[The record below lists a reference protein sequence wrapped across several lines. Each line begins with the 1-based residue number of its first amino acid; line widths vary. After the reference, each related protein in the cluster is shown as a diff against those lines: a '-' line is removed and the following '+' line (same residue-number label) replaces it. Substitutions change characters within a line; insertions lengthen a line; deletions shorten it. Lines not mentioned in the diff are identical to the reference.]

1 MERKSD
7 MITTGAIRREEKGG
21 ARPAGAHDAKTAVT
35 RGEELLRLENV
46 GVRTADGRWL
56 IRHVTFSVHRGEL
69 VTIIGPNGGGK
80 TTTVRAA
87 LGVIT
92 PVEGRRILKPGVVI
106 AYVPQRFHV
115 DPSLPLTVDRLLSL
129 AALSTRRQRR
139 KALEST
145 GVHGCLDKPVQSL
158 SGGELQR
165 VLIARALLRKPDLLI
180 LDEPVQGVD
189 FAGEAELYALI
200 ARLREELN
208 CGILMV
214 SHDLHMVM
222 AGTDHVVCI
231 NRHVCCEGKPAE
243 VTGSEAWV
251 QVFGTAVS
259 PLQAPYVHR
268 HDHVHGADGHVCPL
282 PLTQGGETE
291 KTTRGQNAHAAGTA
305 GRETHE
311 KGEE

>member
-1 MERKSD
+1 
-7 MITTGAIRREEKGG
+7 MITTGTIRREEKGG
-21 ARPAGAHDAKTAVT
+21 ARPAEAHDAKAATT

-92 PVEGRRILKPGVVI
+92 PVEGRRILKPDVVI

-129 AALSTRRQRR
+129 AASSTRRQRR

-282 PLTQGGETE
+282 PLAQRGETE
-291 KTTRGQNAHAAGTA
+291 KTTRGQNAHEAGTT
-305 GRETHE
+305 GKETHE

>member
-1 MERKSD
+1 
-7 MITTGAIRREEKGG
+7 MITTGPERHHKAQSDDTALERRGKS
-21 ARPAGAHDAKTAVT
+21 AGLCREV
-35 RGEELLRLENV
+35 LLRLENV

-56 IRHVTFSVHRGEL
+56 IRHVSFSVHRGEL

-87 LGVIT
+87 LGIAT
-92 PVEGRRILKPGVVI
+92 PAEGRRILKPGMVV

-115 DPSLPLTVDRLLSL
+115 DVTLPLTVDRLLSL
-129 AALSTRRQRR
+129 AAPSTRRQRVQ
-139 KALEST
+139 ALEST
-145 GVHGCLDKPVQSL
+145 GVHGCLDRPVQSL

-165 VLIARALLRKPDLLI
+165 VLIARALLRQPDLI
-180 LDEPVQGVD
+180 VLDEPVQGVD
-189 FAGEAELYALI
+189 FTGEAELYALI

-243 VTGSEAWV
+243 VTRSDEWA
-251 QVFGTAVS
+251 QVFGSAVS

-268 HDHVHGADGHVCPL
+268 HDHVHDTDGHVCPL
-282 PLTQGGETE
+282 PLAEDDE
-291 KTTRGQNAHAAGTA
+291 LDAKAASEGNPTPA
-305 GRETHE
+305 VNKKNVHE
-311 KGEE
+311 KGRRQ